1 MSAVTVGV
9 LHPGAMGASVV
20 SALVQTGQSVLWD
33 PTHRSEATI
42 KRATAAGAQAC
53 ESLAELC
60 ERCDVL
66 ISVCPP
72 ENALELAVSIADL
85 NYLGVYVDVNAI
97 SPGTAMQIALRF
109 PRRFV
114 DGGIIGPPATKSGT
128 TRLYLSGPGA
138 REIALHFDTSL
149 LEARVL
155 DGGETAAS
163 ALKMCYAAWTKGSAA
178 LLLNS
183 RALAEALGVG
193 QALDTEW
200 EISQPG
206 VLERAQ
212 ATAGTIA
219 PKAWRFEGEMDQI
232 AATFAA
238 TGLPAGFHGG
248 AADFYARLTQFKGQ
262 NRVSLA
268 DLLASLTEGL
278 DRQ

>member
-1 MSAVTVGV
+1 MSAVSVGV
-9 LHPGAMGASVV
+9 LHPGAMGATVV
-20 SALVQTGQSVLWD
+20 SALVQIGQSVLWD
-33 PTHRSEATI
+33 STHRSEATI
-42 KRATAAGAQAC
+42 RRAEEAGAQAC

-72 ENALELAVSIADL
+72 ENALELAISIADL
-85 NYLGVYVDVNAI
+85 NYLGRYVDVNAV
-97 SPGTAMQIALRF
+97 SPGTAMQIALLF
-109 PRRFV
+109 PDRFV
-114 DGGIIGPPATKSGT
+114 DGGIIGPPATTSGT

-138 REIALHFDTSL
+138 PEIVQLFDTSL

-155 DGGETAAS
+155 DGSETAAS

-200 EISQPG
+200 AISQPR

-212 ATAGTIA
+212 TTATGTA
-219 PKAWRFEGEMDQI
+219 PKAWRFAGEMDQI

-238 TGLPAGFHGG
+238 TGLPDGFHEG
-248 AADFYARLTQFKGQ
+248 AADFYGRLTQFKDQ
-262 NRVSLA
+262 NGVSLA
-268 DLLASLTEGL
+268 DLLAALTEN
-278 DRQ
+278 